1 MSLQAWYEQHGMKW
15 VHPAENVEL
24 AKLRQTELRN
34 MTDRKADIVWFWK
47 QFLGERINS
56 HIAVLVDVSAT
67 PV

>member
-1 MSLQAWYEQHGMKW
+1 MKW

>member
-1 MSLQAWYEQHGMKW
+1 MKW

-24 AKLRQTELRN
+24 VKLRQTELRN
-34 MTDRKADIVWFWK
+34 MTDRRADIAWFWK
-47 QFLGERINS
+47 GFLGEGIKT